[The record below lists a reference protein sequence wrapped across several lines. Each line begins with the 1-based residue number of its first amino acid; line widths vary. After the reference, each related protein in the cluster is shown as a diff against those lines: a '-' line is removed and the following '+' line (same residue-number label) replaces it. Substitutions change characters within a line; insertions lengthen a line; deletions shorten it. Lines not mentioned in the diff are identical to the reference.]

1 MFEVSSVGYPGGVTA
16 EQRWLTPDEQR
27 AWRALAG
34 VTMRLPTALE
44 AQLQR
49 DNGIGHFAYWVLAML
64 SEADER
70 TLAMSELAR
79 MANSSPS
86 RLSHAVTRL
95 ERSGWVT
102 RRPHPDNGRVTLAS
116 LTDKGAA
123 LVRKAAPGH
132 AAEVVRLVVGDL
144 DPDRLRV
151 LAEAC
156 EQVLAR
162 LDGECAGRDEGPD
175 PRHDGH
181 GTMSA
186 CSTPTITTSSSS
198 EQVTTA

>member
-1 MFEVSSVGYPGGVTA
+1 MFEVSSVGYSGGVTD
-16 EQRWLTPDEQR
+16 ERWLTPDEQR

-34 VTMRLPTALE
+34 VAMRLPTALE

-70 TLAMSELAR
+70 TLAMSDLAR

-86 RLSHAVTRL
+86 RLSHAVARL

-116 LTDKGAA
+116 LTDRGTA
-123 LVRKAAPGH
+123 LVRRAAPGH

-144 DPDRLRV
+144 DPDQLRV
-151 LAEAC
+151 LTQAC

-162 LDGECAGRDEGPD
+162 LDGECAGRDDGPED
-175 PRHDGH
+175 LPDDEH
-181 GTMSA
+181 GTMSG

-198 EQVTTA
+198 GPVTTA